1 MTTKFHSINEPSLLA
16 QVRKRW
22 EKMGECRNSWEN
34 VGGCRLMSDFLRYFD
49 TNSKFTTMTISN
61 NITFNDQNG
70 ANPRNGLCYFL
81 RRVVTLRGELFP
93 YVTGSCKGLVAAL
106 PLRSNSF
113 IVVHCRSISFKFHD
127 KRRIQMFSNYK
138 NSNDMNKHKSPQ
150 KVWYKMTL
158 HFEWGRESVQNR
170 PISPDFKNLSG

>member
-1 MTTKFHSINEPSLLA
+1 MASKFHFKNECPPLT

-22 EKMGECRNSWEN
+22 EKMGEFRNSWEN

-61 NITFNDQNG
+61 NITFNDQKG

-93 YVTGSCKGLVAAL
+93 YVTGSCKRLARDL

-113 IVVHCRSISFKFHD
+113 GFVHCRSTSFNFHD
-127 KRRIQMFSNYK
+127 KRRFQTFSNYK
-138 NSNDMNKHKSPQ
+138 NSNEMNKYNSPQ

-158 HFEWGRESVQNR
+158 HFDWGRESVQNR
-170 PISPDFKNLSG
+170 PIFPDF

>member
-1 MTTKFHSINEPSLLA
+1 MTTKFHSKNERSPLV
-16 QVRKRW
+16 QVRISW
-22 EKMGECRNSWEN
+22 EKIGECRNSWEN
-34 VGGCRLMSDFLRYFD
+34 EGGCRLMSDFLRYFD
-49 TNSKFTTMTISN
+49 TNLKFTTMTISN
-61 NITFNDQNG
+61 NLTSDYQNG
-70 ANPRNGLCYFL
+70 AYPRSGLCYFL

-113 IVVHCRSISFKFHD
+113 GFVHCRSTSFNFSD
-127 KRRIQMFSNYK
+127 KRRIQTFSNYK

-158 HFEWGRESVQNR
+158 HFDWGRESVQNR
-170 PISPDFKNLSG
+170 PIFPDFKNLSG